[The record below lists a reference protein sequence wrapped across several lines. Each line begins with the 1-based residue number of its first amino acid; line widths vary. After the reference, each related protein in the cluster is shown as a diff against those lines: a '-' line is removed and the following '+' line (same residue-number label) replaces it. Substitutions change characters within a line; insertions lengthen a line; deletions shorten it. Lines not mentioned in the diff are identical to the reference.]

1 MMRNLGLGNAPDFH
15 LEYASRYG
23 QEKKQI
29 TKLKSVHNDFTF
41 TTNFNS
47 NSSII
52 ASGLEEQTKEIF
64 LQRWGTNAV
73 EKDFCQFLETKP
85 FHSIYEKKTKPYNTK
100 GFQTMKNYN
109 LPEWMFDFG
118 KTHVSIG
125 CVDFQQLLLG
135 KLNQTEDGSPLDF
148 YGIDS
153 VNVSIARCWILYQMM
168 RNGAN
173 PRSVLQVWF
182 STAWTDDA
190 YGDFIKAV
198 DDLLETKDKEEDIM
212 RLLKHWKTAKLDVQK
227 VACLWAKDIYKE
239 GRNAPFEACANFE

>member
-1 MMRNLGLGNAPDFH
+1 
-15 LEYASRYG
+15 LEYASKYG
-23 QEKKQI
+23 QEKNQI
-29 TKLKSVHNDFTF
+29 TKLPNVHNAFTF

-52 ASGLEEQTKEIF
+52 ASGLEDLFLQRELF
-64 LQRWGTNAV
+64 LQRWGTNAF
-73 EKDFCQFLETKP
+73 EKNVHKFLETKP
-85 FHSIYEKKTKPYNTK
+85 FHSIYVKKTKPYNTK

-153 VNVSIARCWILYQMM
+153 VNVSIVRCWILYQMM

-182 STAWTDDA
+182 STA
-190 YGDFIKAV
+190 
-198 DDLLETKDKEEDIM
+198 
-212 RLLKHWKTAKLDVQK
+212 
-227 VACLWAKDIYKE
+227 
-239 GRNAPFEACANFE
+239 